1 MSDACTGTNCACGG
15 AGPMV
20 TEIFKRFGPGAEVME
35 HFRAAELEVLKGL
48 RALLDQQIASRSA
61 AAPKQGTRIAVD

>member
-1 MSDACTGTNCACGG
+1 MSDANDRPSCACGG

-48 RALLDQQIASRSA
+48 RAMLDQQIASRSGE
-61 AAPKQGTRIAVD
+61 APRQGTKINID

>member
-1 MSDACTGTNCACGG
+1 MSDANTRPDCACGG
-15 AGPMV
+15 AGPMA

-48 RALLDQQIASRSA
+48 RALLDQQIASRSGD
-61 AAPKQGTRIAVD
+61 APKPGTRITID